1 MWTAAANAS
10 KMIAWAVMRL
20 SIVIPAYNE
29 RAFIREILRRVEQ
42 VSLPGIEKEIIVV
55 DDGSTDG
62 TREILREEVETGR
75 RVLFHEANRGK
86 GAAIRTALAEA
97 SGDIILIQDADLE
110 YSPGDYPV
118 LLQPILEG
126 DADVVYGTRFKGGG
140 GAQRVLYYWHSVGNR
155 VLTTLSN
162 MLSDL
167 NLTDMETCY
176 KVFRAEV
183 IKGIDLRSE
192 RFGFEPEITMKVAR
206 KRWRVYE
213 VPISYRGRTYE
224 EGKKIGFRDGVSAL
238 WVMVRARFLD
248 RS

>member
-1 MWTAAANAS
+1 
-10 KMIAWAVMRL
+10 MRL
-20 SIVIPAYNE
+20 SIIVPAYNE
-29 RAFIREILRRVEQ
+29 SAFIREILSRVDRQE
-42 VSLPGIEKEIIVV
+42 LPGIEKEIIVV

-62 TREILREEVETGR
+62 TAELLRQEAAAGR
-75 RVLFHEANRGK
+75 RVLFHEVNRGK
-86 GAAIRTALAEA
+86 GAAIRTGLAA
-97 SGDIILIQDADLE
+97 TSGDIILIQDADLE
-110 YSPGDYPV
+110 YSPRDYPV
-118 LLQPILEG
+118 LLQPILDG

-140 GAQRVLYYWHSVGNR
+140 GAQRVLYFWHSVGNR
-155 VLTTLSN
+155 MLTTMSN

-224 EGKKIGFRDGVSAL
+224 EGKKIGFKDGVSAF
-238 WVMVRARFLD
+238 WVMLRARFLD
-248 RS
+248 RK